1 VAPAKVVRPRLLD
14 WTETESLTAR
24 LASLLRERAE
34 SGAGTPFTYA
44 AIPRGGLFVLGTLA
58 YLLDLPPERIAPS
71 VDRSDSPGPLVLVD
85 DCALS
90 GARIARELD
99 RLLGSDRSADPGRR
113 VIVAHLCSHPEL
125 RRAVEAAEPRVEAC
139 LAAAD
144 LAERADLPSET
155 REGFQERWRAR
166 LPGRRYWLG
175 AVEPIVFPWSEPE
188 SVWWNARDER
198 LEDGWRRVPPR
209 RTLRARAELGLPP
222 DAAGAEPA
230 FDLAPGTLWKLDRP
244 DAAGDEEGDRL
255 SLRSPDGGLFGFRGT
270 ALDVWRALLAGGDR
284 AAAAR
289 RLTALYEVEEG
300 EARRDVDELVD
311 LLVERG
317 LLVPRSE

>member
-125 RRAVEAAEPRVEAC
+125 RRAVEAVSAE
-139 LAAAD
+139 
-144 LAERADLPSET
+144 S
-155 REGFQERWRAR
+155 
-166 LPGRRYWLG
+166 
-175 AVEPIVFPWSEPE
+175 I
-188 SVWWNARDER
+188 
-198 LEDGWRRVPPR
+198 
-209 RTLRARAELGLPP
+209 
-222 DAAGAEPA
+222 
-230 FDLAPGTLWKLDRP
+230 
-244 DAAGDEEGDRL
+244 
-255 SLRSPDGGLFGFRGT
+255 
-270 ALDVWRALLAGGDR
+270 
-284 AAAAR
+284 
-289 RLTALYEVEEG
+289 
-300 EARRDVDELVD
+300 
-311 LLVERG
+311 
-317 LLVPRSE
+317 